1 MYISVEKNQVNSKV
15 QWEEVIARGP
25 LLDNLHD
32 VSALLTAGP
41 TGLFLDL
48 DGTLSEIVPEPDAAT
63 VSASIMSALT
73 KLRHKFA
80 LVVIVTGR
88 SAIQAQGILG
98 MSDLLI
104 VGNHGLERLEKGQLS
119 PVEES
124 RPFSSLL
131 GQLRIELSE
140 RLTTEGLL
148 FEDKG
153 SSFAIHYRLAE
164 NPDGARD
171 AVLRAVEELAGDKVK
186 VLMGKTVINVLPPIE
201 FTKGTALTSLV
212 AEYGL
217 SGAIVMGDDVT
228 DLDAFRAASS
238 LSRQK
243 DLASLSI
250 AVVGIDSPPE
260 LEQEA
265 DLTLSSVSE
274 VEGFLS
280 WLVDQMP

>member
-1 MYISVEKNQVNSKV
+1 M
-15 QWEEVIARGP
+15 
-25 LLDNLHD
+25 
-32 VSALLTAGP
+32 
-41 TGLFLDL
+41 GLFLDL

-63 VSASIMSALT
+63 VSPKIKSALT

-88 SAIQAQGILG
+88 SALQAQGILG
-98 MSDLLI
+98 LPELLYI
-104 VGNHGLERLEKGQLS
+104 GNHGLERLENEQIT
-119 PVEES
+119 PIEEA

-131 GQLRIELSE
+131 DQLRLDLSE
-140 RLTTEGLL
+140 RLTMEGLR

-153 SSFAIHYRLAE
+153 SSFAVHYRLAE
-164 NPDGARD
+164 NPDSARES
-171 AVLRAVEELAGDKVK
+171 VLRTVEELAGHKIK

-212 AEYGL
+212 TEYGL

-228 DLDAFRAASS
+228 DIDAFKAASS

-243 DLASLSI
+243 GLASLAI
-250 AVVGIDSPPE
+250 AVVGTDSPPG

-274 VEGFLS
+274 VEVFLS
-280 WLVDQMP
+280 WLVEQMT